1 MERNMNNYLVISTS
15 LNPESKSR
23 ILAKNV
29 YESLKKQVKAE
40 WIDLSDYNLPLCDG
54 DAAYSN
60 AQVDKL
66 TKKIESAAALLLAV
80 PVYNYAASAA
90 AKNLIEL
97 TGSAWNDK
105 VVGFLCAA
113 GGRSSYMSIMN
124 LANCLMLDFRCI
136 INPRFVYADGSAFQ
150 GDKIVS
156 SEIQER
162 IAELATSTIKL
173 AGRVATPSGI

>member
-1 MERNMNNYLVISTS
+1 MSQDYLIISTS

-23 ILAKNV
+23 ILAKSA
-29 YESLKKQVKAE
+29 YEICKNQVKVE
-40 WIDLSDYNLPLCDG
+40 LLDLSDYNLPICDG
-54 DAAYSN
+54 DAAY
-60 AQVDKL
+60 ADVTVDKL
-66 TKKIESAAALLLAV
+66 TKKIESAKALLLAV
-80 PVYNYAASAA
+80 PIYNYSGSAA

-124 LANCLMLDFRCI
+124 LANSLMLDFRCI

-150 GDKIVS
+150 GDKLVN
-156 SEIQER
+156 SEIQLR
-162 IAELATSTIKL
+162 IDELVMSTIKL
-173 AGRVATPSGI
+173 AGRVATLSGS